1 MPSSP
6 ATTTPVEDSEFDAH
20 VFWIQHK
27 TRILLFVGLV
37 IAALAIYAA
46 TEYVGQRRN
55 ANAQAAYATAKTTDD
70 FRKIAADYSGTITG
84 GNAQLILADKLRADG
99 KLDDSSAALRAFIEK
114 YPSHPLISGAYTS
127 LGANLESQGKLDE
140 ALTTYQKVSSAY
152 ANSFSAPLA
161 LLAQAR
167 VLAEKNKPDDARR
180 VYEQIIS
187 QYQDNLVSQLAG
199 QELRKLKK

>member
-6 ATTTPVEDSEFDAH
+6 ATTTPVQDQEFDPL

-27 TRILLFVGLV
+27 SKILLFTGLIV
-37 IAALAIYAA
+37 AALLIYAA
-46 TEYVGQRRN
+46 SEYYSQKRN
-55 ANAQAAYATAKTTDD
+55 SNAQVAYANAKTLED
-70 FRKIAADYSGTITG
+70 FRKIATDYSGTITG
-84 GNAQLILADKLRADG
+84 GNAQLMLADKLRTDG
-99 KLDDSSAALRAFIEK
+99 KLDESSAALHTFIDK

-127 LGANLESQGKLDE
+127 LGANLESQNKLDE

-152 ANSFSAPLA
+152 ANSFSTPVA

-167 VLAEKNKPDDARR
+167 ILAEKGKPDDARR
-180 VYEQIIS
+180 VYEQIIT
-187 QYQDNLVSQLAG
+187 QYQDNFASQVAG